1 MSMRTYDEIVLGFS
15 GDYILKCSL
24 EDVKRLLIVC
34 DEPEKYTFYLL
45 ERLAQKL
52 PVKFYS
58 LDNVFSENVSKE
70 FEVVD
75 VTELLPN
82 ILVFEELN
90 YSISSRII
98 VEAFKY
104 SLTLSEEEFLL
115 LHSILVSLLKQNNK
129 INLLQ
134 IVSSVK
140 SFYGSESSI
149 LERNSSLKL
158 DWRLHLIEEL
168 FPHIIKEDKG
178 FVKENIFYNISTL
191 NSLESKLLSLLL
203 LLSKNLV
210 ENRDCFNVILLGDCP
225 ENFEVGL
232 IKFLQFMQN
241 LTWPIQAIIAYKSF
255 SIKYLNFFRTF
266 VANKSFLEK
275 FKTFYNILYKEAC
288 IEGEL
293 FYIKNENIIQ
303 FFYDEP
309 KIVYNISVEESGS
322 TSSRDDFIE
331 DHKLT
336 QKILDVV
343 VKYPNV
349 TKQGLIQSLSIDYPS
364 ELVEYVL
371 NELIEK
377 GYIIVEI
384 EKTKAGSF
392 AKLSISMDGRALLS
406 KKEVEGN

>member
-1 MSMRTYDEIVLGFS
+1 MHADDGIVLGFS

-24 EDVKRLLIVC
+24 EDVRRLLIVC
-34 DEPEKYTFYLL
+34 ANPERYTFYLL
-45 ERLAQKL
+45 ERLAQKT

-70 FEVVD
+70 FEMVD
-75 VTELLPN
+75 VIQLLPN

-90 YSISSRII
+90 YSVSSRII
-98 VEAFKY
+98 AEAFKH

-115 LHSILVSLLKQNNK
+115 LHTILISLLKQNSK

-140 SFYGSESSI
+140 SFYGSESTI
-149 LERNSSLKL
+149 LEKNSSLKL

-191 NSLESKLLSLLL
+191 NSVESKLLTLLL
-203 LLSKNLV
+203 LLSKNLLD
-210 ENRDCFNVILLGDCP
+210 NRECFHVILLGNCP
-225 ENFEVGL
+225 ENFEVGF
-232 IKFLQFMQN
+232 IKFLQFMQT
-241 LTWPIQAIIAYKSF
+241 LTGSKPIIVVCENF
-255 SIKYLNFFRTF
+255 PIKYLDLFKTF
-266 VANKSFLEK
+266 VVDKSFLEK
-275 FKTFYNILYKEAC
+275 CKTLPKIPLQESWL
-288 IEGEL
+288 EGEL
-293 FYIKNENIIQ
+293 FYIRDDSIIQ
-303 FFYDEP
+303 FFYNEP
-309 KIVYNISVEESGS
+309 QLVYSINVNKGGFPD
-322 TSSRDDFIE
+322 SRENFIE
-331 DHKLT
+331 DHALV
-336 QKILDVV
+336 QRILDTV

-364 ELVEYVL
+364 ELVEYIL

-384 EKTKAGSF
+384 EKTKTGAL
-392 AKLSISMDGRALLS
+392 AKLSISLNGRTLLS